1 MPNPGEQFV
10 RGELAR
16 VGYAGSAEFFAG
28 DSRET
33 VPRYVREHPDRY
45 FDLITVDGDHSR
57 AGARIDLTNAIS
69 RLKRGGV
76 LVFDDVCNPDHRYLG
91 KVWER
96 LVGRRERFASYV
108 FTELGFGVAF
118 AVKRY

>member
-1 MPNPGEQFV
+1 MLRPSATH
-10 RGELAR
+10 RH
-16 VGYAGSAEFFAG
+16 AG
-28 DSRET
+28 R
-33 VPRYVREHPDRY
+33 H
-45 FDLITVDGDHSR
+45 H
-57 AGARIDLTNAIS
+57 ARIDLTNAIS